1 LSRQFLSNAAK
12 TLRYPRWSLI
22 RCALGGLPRRGRG
35 RFCHHRVPDSS
46 KAFAYFAKRNLTSM
60 LPGFRF
66 LFAAIVLSMSI
77 LIFGLGA
84 VALLR
89 TAHEE
94 FASTPAWYPAPEAR
108 LAQDGTAAK
117 PVLAMLRVDDAPK
130 SEQPAP
136 TAGQPTTDN
145 VPTAVPAEHAATAP
159 AEQAATVPVEQTAAP
174 TEPQPPS
181 DRIAALQPQDSLSEA
196 TGPEAVTPKAATS
209 ETTTSPTM
217 APENPPRVEA
227 APSPADAATPAEAT
241 KVATTEPAAPPARDA
256 APVVSPDAAPATL
269 DVLAPQVPPAPEQAS
284 APASPGLDSTSTKIA
299 TLGGPPVDITTGSKA
314 KAANAKPDQSAIRKR
329 AQALL
334 VARRRRI
341 AAAQARMAR
350 LVAQRPM
357 DPFAQSLIP
366 AAQPAITAR

>member
-1 LSRQFLSNAAK
+1 
-12 TLRYPRWSLI
+12 
-22 RCALGGLPRRGRG
+22 
-35 RFCHHRVPDSS
+35 
-46 KAFAYFAKRNLTSM
+46 M

-108 LAQDGTAAK
+108 LAQDGAAAK

-136 TAGQPTTDN
+136 TAGQPTMDN
-145 VPTAVPAEHAATAP
+145 LPTA
-159 AEQAATVPVEQTAAP
+159 AEQAAVVPAEQTASAAVEQTAVAP

-181 DRIAALQPQDSLSEA
+181 DRIAALQPQDSAPEA
-196 TGPEAVTPKAATS
+196 TGPQAVAPEATTS
-209 ETTTSPTM
+209 ETM
-217 APENPPRVEA
+217 APENPPRPEA
-227 APSPADAATPAEAT
+227 APSPADAVAPAEAT
-241 KVATTEPAAPPARDA
+241 KVAAIEPAAPPARDA
-256 APVVSPDAAPATL
+256 APVVSPDAAPTTL
-269 DVLAPQVPPAPEQAS
+269 DGLAPQVPPAPEQAS
-284 APASPGLDSTSTKIA
+284 APASSGGDGTSTKIA
-299 TLGGPPVDITTGSKA
+299 TLGGPPVDITTESKA

-341 AAAQARMAR
+341 AAAHARMAR

-366 AAQPAITAR
+366 AAQPTITAR

>member
-1 LSRQFLSNAAK
+1 
-12 TLRYPRWSLI
+12 
-22 RCALGGLPRRGRG
+22 
-35 RFCHHRVPDSS
+35 
-46 KAFAYFAKRNLTSM
+46 M

-108 LAQDGTAAK
+108 LAQDGAAAK

-136 TAGQPTTDN
+136 TAGQPTMDN
-145 VPTAVPAEHAATAP
+145 LPTAVPAEQAAVVP
-159 AEQAATVPVEQTAAP
+159 AEQTAVAP

-181 DRIAALQPQDSLSEA
+181 DRIAALQPQDSAPEA
-196 TGPEAVTPKAATS
+196 TGPQAVAPEATTS
-209 ETTTSPTM
+209 EATTSEATTSETM
-217 APENPPRVEA
+217 APENPPRPEA
-227 APSPADAATPAEAT
+227 APSPADAVAPAEAT
-241 KVATTEPAAPPARDA
+241 KVAAIEPAAPPARDA
-256 APVVSPDAAPATL
+256 APVVSPDAAPTTL
-269 DVLAPQVPPAPEQAS
+269 DGLAPQVPPAPEQAS
-284 APASPGLDSTSTKIA
+284 APASSGGDGTSTKIA

-341 AAAQARMAR
+341 AAAHARMAR

-366 AAQPAITAR
+366 AAQPTITAR